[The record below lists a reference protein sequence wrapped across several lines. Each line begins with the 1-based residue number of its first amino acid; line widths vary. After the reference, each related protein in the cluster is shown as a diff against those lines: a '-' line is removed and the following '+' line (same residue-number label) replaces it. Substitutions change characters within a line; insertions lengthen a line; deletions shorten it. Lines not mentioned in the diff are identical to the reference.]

1 MDRRSAAPWAP
12 GVVAF
17 LTVAWLIGGLVLVGW
32 VFAIGLEGWADQ
44 HSDQGVGADALARKA
59 NVVLLL
65 LAAEVVVG
73 PVVIAV
79 VARGGLLRRTA
90 AVYLVIAFG
99 LGVLA
104 VPVAVGAYRDLAPP
118 PPAPPP
124 STRCQEHSG
133 GDTRCPGE

>member
-1 MDRRSAAPWAP
+1 MDRRPAAPRAP
-12 GVVAF
+12 AVVAL
-17 LTVAWLIGGLVLVGW
+17 LTVAWFIGGLVLLGW

-44 HSDQGVGADALARKA
+44 HSNQGGGTDALARKA

-79 VARGGLLRRTA
+79 VARCGLLRRTA
-90 AVYLVIAFG
+90 AVYLVIALG

-104 VPVAVGAYRDLAPP
+104 VPVAAGAYRDLAPP
-118 PPAPPP
+118 PPAAPPP
-124 STRCQEHSG
+124 TRCQEHSG
-133 GDTRCPGE
+133 GDTRCPGG